1 MKTKPRATRRSPA
14 RTGSA
19 VCMKCGGIHRRMPLD
34 HLAEY
39 MCSLPV
45 LGTEI
50 HGKRKILPCGGS
62 LEPKR
67 QSPPTPPSAT
77 ECGQ

>member
-1 MKTKPRATRRSPA
+1 MTTKPRATRRSPA

-19 VCMKCGGIHRRMPLD
+19 ICMKCGGIHRGMPLD
-34 HLAEY
+34 HLSEY

-45 LGTEI
+45 PGTEI
-50 HGKRKILPCGGS
+50 PGKRKGLPCGGC

-67 QSPPTPPSAT
+67 RSPNASGEPRRT
-77 ECGQ
+77 ES